1 MNPLSPLTYYWR
13 HKRHTLLLV
22 SIIALAA
29 LGVYATVGMMTPIRD
44 HMSYITLGPLT
55 RFSMVYPEYDRSLDP
70 AIVSQIRTNPD
81 VARVIPENGMGLFL
95 NVPSLATLS
104 STRVLGVPQ
113 ADLQYLLDA
122 CDLRLREGRLPRP
135 STNELLISQ
144 EFANALRLQLGD
156 QIDRATD
163 ESLYPFFP
171 APMTVVGILES
182 KPGVAPERK
191 AYLVLVSYEYLSSH
205 ELYAPRQS
213 GLLVI
218 AGQGRHA
225 AVEEFLQDVT
235 LSSDTHLETHSQ
247 RMRSVMSFRQTLY
260 LIIGTVDLLVT
271 IVVTAVIGMINQIA
285 LARRVTSLGVLHAM
299 GHHKR
304 RLIRSLGLETTL
316 LAGVGWAIG
325 VGLAWLSLA
334 WLRVNLY
341 EPQGMD
347 LNLANA
353 VPLLFT
359 LPIPLAVVGFATVS
373 VTRIF
378 GHLDTVSV
386 VERGKLSSEAKEH
399 NQATKRSSARPLS
412 SWVFYL
418 RHRRRGLMLAAAL
431 ALAILGVAFPVF
443 VFAPLINTQKRIYVE
458 QFRHVSQV
466 SPMGSRTVDPTTM
479 GQLWAKPAVSRI
491 AQVRELPMIV
501 RVPPGAQ
508 IAAFVYGVSEEDM
521 PYMVDLFG
529 MQLKEGHLP
538 RARSN
543 EIVISESLAANR
555 DLEVGDTVGR
565 AIDELDRLIPT
576 ELIVAGIL
584 RPRAEQVR
592 PGGRGS
598 MLLGFA
604 SYEYLESHE
613 LYASETVSLFVISHE
628 GHKTELDT
636 WLEENAEAMRTT
648 VWTYA
653 MASRVL
659 ERASWDLFLTIAV
672 VESIVAVVAATAL
685 AAMNTIFFGQR
696 RDEFGVLHALGKGRL
711 WLILR
716 AFKETA
722 TVVGLA
728 WLIGAVVC
736 VIGLSLAQA
745 NVYAPRGLSLDFLSP
760 APWLFTLPIPLAI
773 VVASTGTIAR
783 MLRSLDPV
791 TVIEGKA

>member
-1 MNPLSPLTYYWR
+1 MNPLSPFTYYRR
-13 HKRHTLLLV
+13 HKRQALLLV
-22 SIIALAA
+22 SIIALAT

-55 RFSMVYPEYDRSLDP
+55 RFSMVYPEYERSLDP
-70 AIVSQIRTNPD
+70 AIVSQIRANPE
-81 VARVIPENGMGLFL
+81 VARVIPENGLGLFF

-104 STRVLGVPQ
+104 STRVLGVPE

-122 CDLRLREGRLPRP
+122 CDLHLKEGRLPRP
-135 STNELLISQ
+135 STNELLLSE
-144 EFANALRLQLGD
+144 EFANALGLQIGD
-156 QIDRATD
+156 QVDRSID
-163 ESLYPFFP
+163 ESFYPSIH
-171 APMTVVGILES
+171 APLIVVGILES

-218 AGQGRHA
+218 AREGRQA
-225 AVEEFLQDVT
+225 AVEGFLEDVT
-235 LSSDTHLETHSQ
+235 LSSNTHLETHSQ
-247 RMRSVMSFRQTLY
+247 KMRSVMSFRQTLY
-260 LIIGTVDLLVT
+260 LIIGIVDLLVT
-271 IVVTAVIGMINQIA
+271 IVVTAVVGMINQIA
-285 LARRVTSLGVLHAM
+285 LAQRMTDLGVLHAI

-304 RLIRSLGLETTL
+304 RLTRFLGLETTL
-316 LAGVGWAIG
+316 LAGVGWVIG

-359 LPIPLAVVGFATVS
+359 FPIPLAVVGFAIISITQV
-373 VTRIF
+373 F
-378 GHLDTVSV
+378 AHLDAVSV
-386 VERGKLSSEAKEH
+386 VERGKLSSEAKERS
-399 NQATKRSSARPLS
+399 QAVKHSSARPLS

-418 RHRRRGLMLAAAL
+418 RHRRRGLMLAAVL

-443 VFAPLINTQKRIYVE
+443 FFAPLINTQKLVYVD
-458 QFRHVSQV
+458 QFRYVSQV
-466 SPMGSRTVDPTTM
+466 SPMGSRTLDPTTV
-479 GQLWAKPAVSRI
+479 GQIKANPAVAHV

-501 RVPPGAQ
+501 SVPPGAQ
-508 IAAFVYGVSEEDM
+508 IAALVYGISEEDM
-521 PYMVDLFG
+521 PYLVDLFG
-529 MQLKEGHLP
+529 MQLREGRLP

-555 DLEVGDTVGR
+555 DLGVGDAVGR

-584 RPRAEQVR
+584 RPRSEQAL
-592 PGGRGS
+592 PSGRGD

-613 LYASETVSLFVISHE
+613 LYASETVSLFVIPHE

-636 WLEENAEAMRTT
+636 WLEENVEAMGTT

-653 MASRVL
+653 MASRVF
-659 ERASWDLFLTIAV
+659 ERASWGLFLTIAL
-672 VESIVAVVAATAL
+672 VESIVAVVAAIAL

-696 RDEFGVLHALGKGRL
+696 KDEFGVLYALGKGRL

-722 TVVGLA
+722 SVVGLA

-736 VIGLSLAQA
+736 VIGLILAQA
-745 NVYAPRGLSLDFLSP
+745 NVYAPKGLSLDFFSP
-760 APWLFTLPIPLAI
+760 APWLFTLPIPLA
-773 VVASTGTIAR
+773 VVAASAGTIAWALSR
-783 MLRSLDPV
+783 LDPV
-791 TVIEGKA
+791 SIIERRQ